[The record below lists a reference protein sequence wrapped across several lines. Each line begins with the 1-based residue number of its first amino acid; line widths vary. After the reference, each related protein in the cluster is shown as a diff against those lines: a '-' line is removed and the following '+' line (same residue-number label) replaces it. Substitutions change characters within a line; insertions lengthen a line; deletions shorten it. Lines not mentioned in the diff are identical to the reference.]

1 MFFRWRQCF
10 LNHLNDRN
18 LYTSTI
24 TRVLGS
30 GNGYQN
36 IIASSAFALVSFFY
50 IFTISSH
57 FKVSTFILVNRVIY
71 VEIFDKY
78 VISQYFDHIL
88 IIVGAI
94 IWFVLAIRGNG
105 RFHISLIYVGLTIVG
120 VLFEN
125 DILIDVIALSSLP
138 VVVLLI
144 IYNRLTRRKKIL
156 YADSHLVLNYLAII
170 GAITG
175 IVAIVFSLEPLLSF
189 PLSASLHIH
198 NYAYE
203 IFVLF
208 STLSSVMMFLMI
220 FCFPVKLIANEC
232 IDKIKK
238 YKNNRHTNNKTTTT
252 TTTTTTSVSFI
263 PAKAVKLRTK
273 IVCLTIFVVLSIFL
287 VIIPHLPTINKD
299 NQQIGVDSKLY
310 VNWVGNLTNTYSAQ
324 EFLHE
329 AFNLQAEGSRPLAL
343 IFLFAIMKMIGT
355 VDPFFI
361 FEYVP
366 IILGPA
372 LVLTTYFLSRELTS
386 NDVTS
391 LFASFLTA
399 VSFQMLIGI
408 YAGFYANW
416 LALIC
421 GYLASMFLIR
431 FLKVPSKFNYAVFS
445 ILMILLVL
453 IHVFTWSTF
462 VIVFFVFI
470 VAMLILK
477 RYPRRNAV
485 LLLLVVISTVVLDV
499 ARTTFTGSTGG
510 VIQNLNIPGTGI
522 GSEEFSKH
530 WNTLI
535 ETVHIHVGGLF
546 SNFIILGLCLYWLF
560 FSKMRRTSDIF
571 IIIFMSVGI
580 LPLFFGDWIIQ
591 TRILYN
597 IPFQIPAAIALAR
610 ISNRGHVFR
619 VFLPAIVIWLVAM
632 SVTSVSN
639 FYQIPPS

>member
-1 MFFRWRQCF
+1 
-10 LNHLNDRN
+10 
-18 LYTSTI
+18 
-24 TRVLGS
+24 
-30 GNGYQN
+30 
-36 IIASSAFALVSFFY
+36 
-50 IFTISSH
+50 
-57 FKVSTFILVNRVIY
+57 
-71 VEIFDKY
+71 
-78 VISQYFDHIL
+78 
-88 IIVGAI
+88 
-94 IWFVLAIRGNG
+94 
-105 RFHISLIYVGLTIVG
+105 
-120 VLFEN
+120 
-125 DILIDVIALSSLP
+125 
-138 VVVLLI
+138 
-144 IYNRLTRRKKIL
+144 
-156 YADSHLVLNYLAII
+156 
-170 GAITG
+170 
-175 IVAIVFSLEPLLSF
+175 
-189 PLSASLHIH
+189 
-198 NYAYE
+198 
-203 IFVLF
+203 
-208 STLSSVMMFLMI
+208 MFLMI

-238 YKNNRHTNNKTTTT
+238 YKNDRHNNNKTTTT
-252 TTTTTTSVSFI
+252 ATTTASVSFI

-273 IVCLTIFVVLSIFL
+273 IVCLTIFIVLSIVL

-299 NQQIGVDSKLY
+299 NQQIGVDSRLY
-310 VNWVGNLTNTYSAQ
+310 VNWVGNLTNTDSAQ
-324 EFLHE
+324 DFLHE
-329 AFNLQAEGSRPLAL
+329 AFNLQAEGTRPLAL
-343 IFLFAIMKMIGT
+343 IFLFAIMKIIGT

-361 FEYVP
+361 FEYLP

-372 LVLTTYFLSRELTS
+372 LVSTTYFLSRELTS

-421 GYLASMFLIR
+421 GYLAAMFLIR
-431 FLKVPSKFNYAVFS
+431 FLKIPSKFNYALFS
-445 ILMILLVL
+445 VLITLLLL

-470 VAMLILK
+470 VAMMILK

-485 LLLLVVISTVVLDV
+485 LLLLVVISTVALDV
-499 ARTTFTGSTGG
+499 ARTSFTGSTGG

-530 WNTLI
+530 WKTLV
-535 ETVHIHVGGLF
+535 ETVHISVGGMF
-546 SNFIILGLCLYWLF
+546 SNFVILGLCLYWLF
-560 FSKMRRTSDIF
+560 FSKMQKTSDTF

-597 IPFQIPAAIALAR
+597 TPFQIPAAIALAR
-610 ISNRGHVFR
+610 ISNRGHMFR